1 MIIFKN
7 VLQNWKPLLSVVSAI
22 KGQAN
27 RPRLKVLFEKLK
39 NKLQKMKYAGIWTM
53 DTSRFQIMDKRPV
66 FLLSDIQISK
76 NISYNFLVQKVSYRT
91 IRYRIGNAPLYEL
104 RCCLI
109 DDLDIFRPNT
119 VCYSDAHNSVYAC
132 SNLCLR
138 LYNKPIKALHICILV
153 KSDSF
158 SEI

>member
-1 MIIFKN
+1 MRIQYLNFFDWLKIKTNRTSGFNDYWFSCKN
-7 VLQNWKPLLSVVSAI
+7 ILQILKPLFRVVSAI

-91 IRYRIGNAPLYEL
+91 IRFVHQPVDKPKLQL
-104 RCCLI
+104 TC
-109 DDLDIFRPNT
+109 
-119 VCYSDAHNSVYAC
+119 VC
-132 SNLCLR
+132 
-138 LYNKPIKALHICILV
+138 
-153 KSDSF
+153 
-158 SEI
+158 